1 MELYDNHLRKGVETL
16 NKINSENKNQDSDSM
31 QVGNSRL
38 KEIYNEIIH
47 F

>member
-1 MELYDNHLRKGVETL
+1 MELYDNHLRKGVEKL
-16 NKINSENKNQDSDSM
+16 YKINSENKNQDSDSM
-31 QVGNSRL
+31 QVENSRL